1 MYTDKEWIE
10 RLQGSPEERD
20 STIEE
25 LRDLLRRGLA
35 KGLGNYLDGSAY
47 IEDMTQEALLK
58 ILAAIDTFE
67 GRSRFLTWAMSI
79 ATRTGISL
87 LRHKYH
93 RDQSMDAFVDDGGY
107 PIDLSTSER
116 PEESILMQEMLEKL
130 QELIDQDLSEKQRM
144 VLRASLDGYS
154 TDGIA
159 EKSGLN
165 RNSVYKCLHD
175 ARVKLK
181 EGLLKSGFAAEDVL
195 DKIA

>member
-1 MYTDKEWIE
+1 M
-10 RLQGSPEERD
+10 
-20 STIEE
+20 
-25 LRDLLRRGLA
+25 A

-47 IEDMTQEALLK
+47 VEDMTQEALLK

-67 GRSRFLTWAMSI
+67 GRSQFLTWAMSI

-116 PEESILMQEMLEKL
+116 PEESILMQEMQEMLEKL

-144 VLRASLDGYS
+144 VLRALLDGYS
-154 TDGIA
+154 TDEIA

-181 EGLLKSGFAAEDVL
+181 EGLLRSGFAAEDVL